1 MYTPLPIDVRNA
13 SPGRVLVEETDPG
26 ARLDAHLEL
35 GRRAAQRSDL
45 DTAETHFRQALELD
59 PTDERPKAELRG
71 LGRAKP
77 AKKRR
82 FFKSFW

>member
-1 MYTPLPIDVRNA
+1 MYTPLPIDRSV
-13 SPGRVLVEETDPG
+13 SPGRVLVEETDPA

-35 GRRAAQRSDL
+35 GRRAAEREEF
-45 DTAETHFRQALELD
+45 DTAETHFREALELD

-77 AKKRR
+77 KKRR
-82 FFKSFW
+82 LFKSFW